1 MKITENSAYIK
12 GLFDGLGIDPATP
25 EGKLFDK
32 MLGIIGDMA
41 ESIAKLEDECK
52 NLRAYIEEIDEDL
65 GALEEEWYC
74 DDDDCDCC
82 DDDDC
87 DCCDDDDC
95 DCDCCCDDDDCDC
108 DCCCDD
114 EEYMEAMCPHCG
126 ENICFDSE
134 IEPEDLICPA
144 CGKSFSDK

>member
-12 GLFDGLGIDPATP
+12 GLFEGLGIDPTTA

-32 MLGIIGDMA
+32 LIGIIGDMA
-41 ESIAKLEDECK
+41 DAIADLEDECN

-82 DDDDC
+82 DDDCDCCDCYETTCPACGEKVCIDEDIDPENIVCPACGEVFDCICDGDCDDDC
-87 DCCDDDDC
+87 DCCD
-95 DCDCCCDDDDCDC
+95 CC
-108 DCCCDD
+108 
-114 EEYMEAMCPHCG
+114 
-126 ENICFDSE
+126 SE
-134 IEPEDLICPA
+134 
-144 CGKSFSDK
+144 DK

>member
-87 DCCDDDDC
+87 DCCDCYEITCPACGEQVCLDEDIDPSNITCPACGEVFDC
-95 DCDCCCDDDDCDC
+95 ICDGDCDDDDCDC
-108 DCCCDD
+108 CDCC
-114 EEYMEAMCPHCG
+114 G
-126 ENICFDSE
+126 E
-134 IEPEDLICPA
+134 
-144 CGKSFSDK
+144 DK

>member
-82 DDDDC
+82 DCYEITCPACGEQVCLDEDIDPSNITCPACGEVFDCICDGDCDDDDC
-87 DCCDDDDC
+87 DCCDC
-95 DCDCCCDDDDCDC
+95 
-108 DCCCDD
+108 
-114 EEYMEAMCPHCG
+114 CG
-126 ENICFDSE
+126 E
-134 IEPEDLICPA
+134 
-144 CGKSFSDK
+144 DK

>member
-87 DCCDDDDC
+87 DCDDC
-95 DCDCCCDDDDCDC
+95 C
-108 DCCCDD
+108 
-114 EEYMEAMCPHCG
+114 EY
-126 ENICFDSE
+126 FVK
-134 IEPEDLICPA
+134 CPA
-144 CGKSFSDK
+144 CGDEIYLDEEIIADGEIECPGCGETLEFDLDECEDDCCCGCHDDEE